1 MSDLT
6 NLLKLLIQ
14 NNESQKK
21 EVSINEAERLFLN
34 YIEIKNT
41 PQTLKFYKTEFNCI
55 NKYFKYFNITS
66 TNQLDNDFAMKLIN
80 EKRKEGVK
88 DNTINKML
96 GTIKAMLNFLFKE
109 KYIDEN
115 KITLKK
121 IKTQEAKIIIPSDEE
136 IKIIK
141 DYFDNKATLEYKLMF
156 YLIIDTGLRRSS
168 IANLLISDIDLKEQS
183 IIPSHMKEHN
193 EIKVFFGNSTKE
205 LIQEFIKQK
214 KKLKSKYLFPS
225 KNPKKPIEA
234 STITKIFIDIR
245 NKLDISSLS
254 PHRLR
259 HYFGTNL
266 IKNNVNPEIVR
277 KLLGHSSLYM
287 TQRYINLNDSDL
299 KQASLKN
306 SLADNLK

>member
-14 NNESQKK
+14 NEESNKK
-21 EVSINEAERLFLN
+21 ELTIIEAERLFLN

-41 PQTLKFYKTEFNCI
+41 PQTLKFYKTEFNCLK
-55 NKYFKYFNITS
+55 KYYKLYNITS
-66 TNQLDNDFAMKLIN
+66 TSQLNNDFATKLIN
-80 EKRKEGVK
+80 EKRKEKVK
-88 DNTINKML
+88 DNTINKL
-96 GTIKAMLNFLFKE
+96 IGSIKAMLNFLIKE
-109 KYIDEN
+109 KYINEN
-115 KITLKK
+115 KLTLEK
-121 IKTQEAKIIIPSDEE
+121 IKTQESKIIIPSSEE

-141 DYFDNKATLEYKLMF
+141 NYFDNKAPLEYKLMF

-168 IANLLISDIDLKEQS
+168 IANLLLTDINLNEQS

-193 EIKVFFGNSTKE
+193 EIKVFFGTSTKE
-205 LIQEFIKQK
+205 LIQEFINQK

-234 STITKIFIDIR
+234 STISKIFISIR
-245 NKLDISSLS
+245 TELDIPSLS

-287 TQRYINLNDSDL
+287 TQRYINLNDNDL

-306 SLADNLK
+306 SLADKLK